1 MKFEGLFKVTKRNAA
16 SVAGKIVD
24 LHGLIST
31 SAMELAVKDPHTIE
45 ALGKIVIEIPDVK
58 KPEPKKFDAPK
69 SKK

>member
-16 SVAGKIVD
+16 SIAGKIEIK
-24 LHGLIST
+24 GLIST
-31 SAMELAVKDPHTIE
+31 SSMEFAIKDPHSIE